1 MCKINKKERLKNMK
15 LILDTET
22 ISLEKP
28 FVYDLGY
35 TIANDNGEIIAKKSY
50 VITQIWNNKE
60 LFATSYYANKKP
72 IYLARLKSKYS
83 KKVSWGNAMRYLAND
98 IKKYG
103 VDSVYAYNGKFDK
116 RALNFMCA
124 WYKVVN
130 GLGVLQVQDIMDFIK
145 PITETENYKNF
156 CVANG
161 YMTNGKEPK
170 CQKKAET
177 LFRYITNNTDFVEE
191 HTGLEDSLIELQILM
206 VALGMN

>member
-1 MCKINKKERLKNMK
+1 MK

-22 ISLEKP
+22 ISLDKP

-35 TIANDNGEIIAKKSY
+35 TIADADGNIIAKKSY

-60 LFATSYYANKKP
+60 LFATSYYAAKKP
-72 IYLARLKSKYS
+72 LYISRLKSKYS

-103 VDSVYAYNGKFDK
+103 VTEIFAYNSKFDT

-124 WYKVVN
+124 WYKVVS
-130 GLGVLQVQDIMDFIK
+130 GLGSIQIKDIMKYIA
-145 PITETENYKNF
+145 PITETEDYKNF
-156 CVANG
+156 CEING
-161 YMTNGKEPK
+161 YMTAHKIPQ

-177 LFRYITNNTDFVEE
+177 LYRYLTKNVDFTEE
-191 HTGLEDSLIELQILM
+191 HTGLEDSLIELEILM
-206 VALGMN
+206 VALGN

>member
-1 MCKINKKERLKNMK
+1 MK

-22 ISLEKP
+22 ISLDKP

-35 TIANDNGEIIAKKSY
+35 TIADADGNIVAKKSY

-60 LFATSYYANKKP
+60 LFATSYYAAKKP
-72 IYLARLKSKYS
+72 LYYSRLKSKYS

-103 VDSVYAYNGKFDK
+103 VSEVFAYNSKFDT

-130 GLGVLQVQDIMDFIK
+130 GLGGTEIKDIMKYIA
-145 PITETENYKNF
+145 PITETEDYKNF
-156 CVANG
+156 CETNG
-161 YMTNGKEPK
+161 YMTAHKIPQ

-177 LFRYITNNTDFVEE
+177 LYRYLTNNVEFEEE
-191 HTGLEDSLIELQILM
+191 HTGLEDSLIELEILM
-206 VALGMN
+206 VALGI

>member
-1 MCKINKKERLKNMK
+1 MK

-35 TIANDNGEIIAKKSY
+35 TIADADGNIIAKKSY

-60 LFATSYYANKKP
+60 LFATSYYADKKP
-72 IYLARLKSKYS
+72 LYYARLKSKYS
-83 KKVSWGNAMRYLAND
+83 KKVCWGNAMRYLAND

-103 VDSVYAYNGKFDK
+103 VTEIFAYNSRFDT
-116 RALNFMCA
+116 RAINFMCA

-130 GLGVLQVQDIMDFIK
+130 GLGAFKIKDIMEYIK
-145 PITETENYKNF
+145 PIIETEDYKNF
-156 CVANG
+156 CLANG
-161 YMTNGKEPK
+161 YMTNQKEPQ

-177 LFRYITNNTDFVEE
+177 LFRYITQNTDFVEE
-191 HTGLEDSLIELQILM
+191 HTGLEDSIIELQILM
-206 VALGMN
+206 TALGKN

>member
-1 MCKINKKERLKNMK
+1 MK

-22 ISLEKP
+22 ISLDKP

-35 TIANDNGEIIAKKSY
+35 TIADADGNIIAKKSY

-60 LFATSYYANKKP
+60 LFATSYYAAKKP
-72 IYLARLKSKYS
+72 LYISRLKSKYS
-83 KKVSWGNAMRYLAND
+83 KKVCWGNAMRYLAND

-103 VDSVYAYNGKFDK
+103 VTEIFAYNSRFDT

-130 GLGVLQVQDIMDFIK
+130 GLGAFEIKDIMKYIA
-145 PITETENYKNF
+145 PITETEDYKNF
-156 CVANG
+156 CESNG
-161 YMTNGKEPK
+161 YMTAHKIPQ

-177 LFRYITNNTDFVEE
+177 LYRYLTKNVNFTEE
-191 HTGLEDSLIELQILM
+191 HTGLEDSLIELEILM
-206 VALGMN
+206 VALGN